1 MDMSDKPLTVQSDR
15 TMLLDV
21 HSPDADQCRADIIA
35 FSDLLK
41 SPEHVHTYAISQL
54 SLWNA
59 ISSGLTVDIILKR
72 LEKWSRFALDSRI
85 TFFIEDQARR
95 YGDFI
100 LTELDDE
107 YLLLEVRRPVFALQ
121 LKAEDSLRS
130 LLESESETSF
140 RVKRMNR
147 GVLKARMIKLGFPV
161 DDRIPLIK
169 GEKLGIELRKTFT
182 PRPYQMDAVRAFL
195 GDGRNG
201 TGYGTIVLPCGSG
214 KTIVG
219 ILLMAALGMKTLIL
233 CPNITS
239 VRQWIREIK
248 DKTGLTDA
256 DVGEY
261 SGEKKDI
268 KSVTVCT
275 YQIITW
281 RPDTDSD
288 FPRFSIFRDGGWGFI
303 IYDEVHMLP
312 APVFRITSELQAIHR
327 LGLTATLVREDGRED
342 EVFSLVGPKRY
353 DTPWSELEA
362 QGYIATAYCHEIRI
376 PLSEELEIKYAVAK
390 KREKYRIAAENPRK
404 MEVAEKIIEKH
415 SDDSIL
421 IIGQYIEQLEAFRE
435 KFGYP
440 IITGATNIRRRE
452 ELYEGFRKGSIK
464 VLIVSKVA
472 NSAIDLPDAS
482 VAIQISGTFGSRQEE
497 AQRLGRILRPKD
509 RDSHFYT
516 LVTEYTEEEEFAQN
530 RQKFLSE
537 QGYNYT
543 IEKAETL

>member
-1 MDMSDKPLTVQSDR
+1 MENKPLTVQSDR

-21 HSPDADQCRADIIA
+21 HSPAADECRSDIIA
-35 FSDLLK
+35 FSDLVK
-41 SPEHVHTYAISQL
+41 SPEHVHTYSISQL

-59 ISSGLTVDIILKR
+59 ISSGLTAEEIMVR
-72 LEKWSRFALDSRI
+72 LRKWSRFALDSRI
-85 TFFIEDQARR
+85 TFFIEDQAAR

-100 LTELDDE
+100 LTELDDD
-107 YLLLEVRRPVFALQ
+107 YLLLSVRRPVFALQ
-121 LKAEDSLRS
+121 LRAEDGLKS
-130 LLESESETSF
+130 LLESESETTF

-161 DDRIPLIK
+161 DDRIPLKKGVPLEIK
-169 GEKLGIELRKTFT
+169 LRDTFSA
-182 PRPYQMDAVRAFL
+182 RPYQEEAVKAFL
-195 GDGRNG
+195 GDGKNG
-201 TGYGTIVLPCGSG
+201 SGYGTIVLPCGSG
-214 KTIVG
+214 KTIAG
-219 ILLMAALGMKTLIL
+219 ILLMAKLGMRTLIL

-248 DKTGLTDA
+248 DKTYLTD
-256 DVGEY
+256 DDIGEY
-261 SGEKKDI
+261 SGEKKDL

-288 FPRFSIFRDGGWGFI
+288 YPRFSIFREGGWGFI

-312 APVFRITSELQAIHR
+312 APVFRITAELQAIHR

-353 DTPWSELEA
+353 DTPWSELEQ
-362 QGYIATAYCHEIRI
+362 QGFIATAYCHEIRL
-376 PLSEELEIKYAVAK
+376 PLPEDLEVKYAIAK
-390 KREKYRIAAENPRK
+390 KREKYRIAAENPKK
-404 MEVAEKIIEKH
+404 METAARIISEH

-421 IIGQYIEQLEAFRE
+421 IIGQYLDQLEAFRE

-440 IITGATNIRRRE
+440 IITGSTPAKRRD
-452 ELYEGFRKGSIK
+452 ELYEGFRNGTIK

-497 AQRLGRILRPKD
+497 AQRLGRILRPKN

-537 QGYNYT
+537 QGYSYS
-543 IEKAETL
+543 IEKAE

>member
-1 MDMSDKPLTVQSDR
+1 MSDKPLTVQSDR

-59 ISSGLTVDIILKR
+59 ISSGLTADIILKR

-85 TFFIEDQARR
+85 TFFIKDQAQR

-147 GVLKARMIKLGFPV
+147 GILKARMIKLGFPV

-182 PRPYQMDAVRAFL
+182 PRPYQIDAVRAFL

-248 DKTGLTDA
+248 DKTDIEEG
-256 DVGEY
+256 
-261 SGEKKDI
+261 KIKDI
-268 KSVTVCT
+268 IS
-275 YQIITW
+275 ILAPSNDIPPSITIA
-281 RPDTDSD
+281 PNLD
-288 FPRFSIFRDGGWGFI
+288 FVNLKLLLLISA
-303 IYDEVHMLP
+303 L
-312 APVFRITSELQAIHR
+312 R
-327 LGLTATLVREDGRED
+327 L
-342 EVFSLVGPKRY
+342 
-353 DTPWSELEA
+353 
-362 QGYIATAYCHEIRI
+362 
-376 PLSEELEIKYAVAK
+376 PLSPF
-390 KREKYRIAAENPRK
+390 NP
-404 MEVAEKIIEKH
+404 
-415 SDDSIL
+415 
-421 IIGQYIEQLEAFRE
+421 
-435 KFGYP
+435 
-440 IITGATNIRRRE
+440 IRPV
-452 ELYEGFRKGSIK
+452 
-464 VLIVSKVA
+464 VL
-472 NSAIDLPDAS
+472 
-482 VAIQISGTFGSRQEE
+482 
-497 AQRLGRILRPKD
+497 
-509 RDSHFYT
+509 
-516 LVTEYTEEEEFAQN
+516 
-530 RQKFLSE
+530 
-537 QGYNYT
+537 
-543 IEKAETL
+543 